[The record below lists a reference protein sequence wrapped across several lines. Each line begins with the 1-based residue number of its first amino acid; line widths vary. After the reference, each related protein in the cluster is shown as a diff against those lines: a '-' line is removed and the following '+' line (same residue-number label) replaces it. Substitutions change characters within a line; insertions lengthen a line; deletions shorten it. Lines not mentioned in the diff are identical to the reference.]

1 LDDDDPSAEA
11 TTEGGG
17 PSGVGLHGDNSRP
30 DLEEWA
36 SNGAGTG
43 THVDDEC
50 ARGDAGLSDE
60 QLGPASIEGV
70 PAPRRWFRHGDGP

>member
-11 TTEGGG
+11 TTECSS
-17 PSGVGLHGDNSRP
+17 PSGVRLHGDNSRP
-30 DLEEWA
+30 GLEEWTGDC
-36 SNGAGTG
+36 SGTG
-43 THVDDEC
+43 TDVDDEC
-50 ARGDAGLSDE
+50 ARGDPGLSDE